1 MIRWKTAN
9 QIFRL
14 GFKPDNKD
22 YKRTTNIRREKR
34 LARLEK
40 REPKEEKINIPPI
53 HISLHKLVYVVHFE
67 DVMDVPT
74 QGLATMGINTLE
86 QDGGKVKSH
95 SKMME
100 EEEFS
105 L

>member
-1 MIRWKTAN
+1 
-9 QIFRL
+9 
-14 GFKPDNKD
+14 
-22 YKRTTNIRREKR
+22 
-34 LARLEK
+34 LEK
-40 REPKEEKINIPPI
+40 REPEEEKIIIPPI
-53 HISLHKLVYVVHFE
+53 HISLPKLVYLVHFE
-67 DVMDVPT
+67 DAMDVPT

-86 QDGGKVKSH
+86 QDGGKVKNH